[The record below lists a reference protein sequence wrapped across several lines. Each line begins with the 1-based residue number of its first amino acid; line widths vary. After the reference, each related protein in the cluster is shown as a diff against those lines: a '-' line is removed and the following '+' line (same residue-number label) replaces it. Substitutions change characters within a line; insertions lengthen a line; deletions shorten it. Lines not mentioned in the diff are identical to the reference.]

1 MARVSPEEF
10 PDPVVDSALA
20 TTAGQS
26 RAILA
31 GGCFW
36 CVEAVYKNLDGVSSV
51 NSGYAGGTADTAD
64 YETVSTG
71 TTDHAE
77 SVEVVYDPSRISYG
91 QILKVFFAIAHDPT
105 QLNRQGPDT
114 GRQYRSAI
122 FYADDEQKRVAEAYI
137 DQLNKADV
145 FDHPIVTEVVPLQ
158 AFYQGEADQQE
169 HVGGPPAEPAAGRDL
184 FAHLVVGKRVQLV
197 DLELAGDDMLRQRA
211 EVFDFHPRKAD
222 AFEIGRVEGE
232 QLGGGWHPAAEALGE
247 PARDGPRRETRDLL
261 ADDRVDEHA
270 EGITQRTRPTPR
282 FRIDRFGR
290 IDQPGEL
297 SIARLQRRQGS
308 VATRGSRSRG
318 DRPIVWPFRG
328 ARAN

>member
-10 PDPVVDSALA
+10 PDPVADSTLA

-51 NSGYAGGTADTAD
+51 NSGYAGGSADTAD

-122 FYADDEQKRVAEAYI
+122 FYADGEQKRVAEAYI
-137 DQLNKADV
+137 EQLNKAHV
-145 FDHPIVTEVVPLQ
+145 FDQPIVTEVVPLQ
-158 AFYQGEADQQE
+158 AFYQAETYHREYTARNPLNPYIVFNAQPKVRKLRAYQQAKE
-169 HVGGPPAEPAAGRDL
+169 KIRN
-184 FAHLVVGKRVQLV
+184 R
-197 DLELAGDDMLRQRA
+197 
-211 EVFDFHPRKAD
+211 
-222 AFEIGRVEGE
+222 
-232 QLGGGWHPAAEALGE
+232 
-247 PARDGPRRETRDLL
+247 
-261 ADDRVDEHA
+261 
-270 EGITQRTRPTPR
+270 
-282 FRIDRFGR
+282 
-290 IDQPGEL
+290 
-297 SIARLQRRQGS
+297 
-308 VATRGSRSRG
+308 
-318 DRPIVWPFRG
+318 
-328 ARAN
+328 